1 MSSPSTKIST
11 TQEELNH
18 GRCDN
23 NDDDDSPQR
32 NIDEHYNA
40 VSPIKSK
47 STSNLPKLSLL
58 DTKPISIHNADGAST
73 DVMSSQTT
81 PIHPLHSSHNHNLI
95 DLGQEE
101 MRISSHPLASAGSTT
116 APHPPR
122 SLHSIPPLPTQQ
134 TGYSPIGQIIFR
146 YLERWVL
153 QFLERHRDGPYFYPI
168 AMTLGVVFVIIVLI
182 LAVTGNLD
190 VLMRILRHLICEL
203 IQLVN
208 PSSTIQFCV

>member
-1 MSSPSTKIST
+1 MSSPSSTKDISNEVIY
-11 TQEELNH
+11 QGNCH
-18 GRCDN
+18 
-23 NDDDDSPQR
+23 NDDDCPQP
-32 NIDEHYNA
+32 NIDEHYNV

-58 DTKPISIHNADGAST
+58 DTKPICIHNDVAT

-95 DLGQEE
+95 DSGQEE
-101 MRISSHPLASAGSTT
+101 MPISHPYASAGSTT
-116 APHPPR
+116 APHPR

-146 YLERWVL
+146 YIERWVL
-153 QFLERHRDGPYFYPI
+153 GFIERHREGPYFYPI
-168 AMTLGVVFVIIVLI
+168 AISIGIVFVIIVLI
-182 LAVTGNLD
+182 LALTGDLD

-203 IQLVN
+203 IQSVH